1 MITELLGDRYEPLE
15 VVGSGGEGRVL
26 RALDRQHDRLV
37 ALKVRSP
44 RTGTTRGELL
54 REARV
59 LLSLEP
65 HAGLPLV
72 RDDFFHEDDYVIVM
86 DWIEGTDLGRLLAE
100 QGTPGLAPSTVLRS
114 VAQAAEALTFLH
126 SHDPPVVHGDVKP
139 ANLILTERGRIVL
152 VDFGIA
158 SSGEWVARAGTPG
171 FVAPEV
177 AAGEAPTRAS
187 DVYSL
192 AMTAFTLLTG
202 SAPRGG
208 APEWPSG
215 LGAERRRVF
224 EEAISLGT
232 ATDPSRRPPSAGE
245 LVERLRAGW
254 EADVPTGVVT
264 VCMTDIEGSTDLW
277 ERHPGRCAPSW
288 YATTPSLPKR
298 SRRTA
303 GG

>member
-1 MITELLGDRYEPLE
+1 MTELLGDRYEPLE
-15 VVGSGGEGRVL
+15 VIGAGGEGRVL

-44 RTGTTRGELL
+44 RTGTTRPELL
-54 REARV
+54 RETRV

-152 VDFGIA
+152 ADFGVA
-158 SSGEWVARAGTPG
+158 SKGEWVARAGTPG

-177 AAGEAPTRAS
+177 AAGDARLRRLFPCHDRLHAPHGKRSSRGSSRMAVRPRRRAAACVRRG
-187 DVYSL
+187 DQARHRDRSL
-192 AMTAFTLLTG
+192 QAALLG
-202 SAPRGG
+202 WGAGRAPAR
-208 APEWPSG
+208 G
-215 LGAERRRVF
+215 LGSRRSHGRGHRVHDRHRRLDG
-224 EEAISLGT
+224 SLGD
-232 ATDPSRRPPSAGE
+232 A
-245 LVERLRAGW
+245 
-254 EADVPTGVVT
+254 
-264 VCMTDIEGSTDLW
+264 
-277 ERHPGRCAPSW
+277 PGGDAR
-288 YATTPSLPKR
+288 
-298 SRRTA
+298 
-303 GG
+303 